1 MKKPVIA
8 TLVLLAY
15 CAILIKVMVFKD
27 IPTIRIGSL
36 MLNFAGTNA
45 GHAPN
50 YVPFT
55 TIVPYLLGFKG
66 WIIAGVNLVGNVA
79 LLVPIGFL
87 VPFVHRSMT
96 WKKSLA
102 LGVVAGLAIEVMQ
115 SVLRVGIFDIDDV
128 ILNALGVVLGYA
140 AFATLADWIRAR
152 KYKRMVVAS
161 LVGVAAAGALYD
173 GVVYPTTHQPVHP
186 VGDAPRRDLCGGTGG
201 TGQIVSVDDR
211 TMTIK
216 RNDGVVQ
223 TLTLTDRTTIRTSA
237 GPASASNLKVGDRV
251 TVVVYDG
258 ETATTVLICSISATS
273 LPRAGNFKALV
284 SQRSLLSARHD
295 SICWWRLDARFCL
308 ACPGQPP
315 LRRVPATA

>member
-1 MKKPVIA
+1 MKKPVIS
-8 TLVLLAY
+8 TLVLIAY
-15 CAILIKVMVFKD
+15 CAVLIKVMVFKD

-66 WIIAGVNLVGNVA
+66 WIIAGVNLVGNIA

-87 VPFVHRSMT
+87 VPFVHRNMT

-102 LGVVAGLAIEVMQ
+102 LGVVAGLSIEVMQ

-128 ILNALGVVLGYA
+128 ILNALGVVIGYS
-140 AFATLADWIRAR
+140 AFAILANWIRSR
-152 KYKRMVVAS
+152 NYKKMVVAS
-161 LVGVAAAGALYD
+161 LVGVAAAGALYG
-173 GVVYPTTHQPVHP
+173 GVSPV
-186 VGDAPRRDLCGGTGG
+186 VDAPRRDLCGGTGG

-216 RNDGVVQ
+216 RKDGVVQ

-237 GPASASNLKVGDRV
+237 GPAFAADLKVGDRV

-258 ETATTVLICSISATS
+258 TTPTTVLICA
-273 LPRAGNFKALV
+273 V
-284 SQRSLLSARHD
+284 SDTGA
-295 SICWWRLDARFCL
+295 
-308 ACPGQPP
+308 
-315 LRRVPATA
+315 